1 MARPVLTL
9 VAEHKV
15 SAFLRPPKGSA
26 VLESSGVVQKDGD
39 YYVVFDNIRRLARIR
54 GGLALE
60 SSEHGWIGPTRD
72 GEGYEDLAVNAQS
85 GHFYLLI
92 EAEKHPDGTFKP
104 LIDECDAHGRFRRRR
119 WVEVSFDRRNTGM
132 EGLAAVRRQNRDY
145 LLGLCEG
152 NGGHGGRKGKKRGH
166 GLIHVLRRKGATWQS
181 VATIKLPK
189 SVKFADYSAV
199 ALRGR
204 TIAVLSQ
211 ETSRLW
217 IGTLRFS
224 DWTIIGPGTIYD
236 FPRSKKGKRKYRT
249 LEGVSWCSSNTLVMV
264 SDMAKAHHSRR
275 CRKQEQS
282 IHVFRLP
289 KGSARA
295 TSTRKSS

>member
-15 SAFLRPPKGSA
+15 SAFIRPPKGSA
-26 VLESSGVVQKDGD
+26 VLEASGVIQNDGD

-60 SSEHGWIGPTRD
+60 SGGHGWVGPIRD
-72 GEGYEDLAVNAQS
+72 GEGYEDLAFNPKS
-85 GHFYLLI
+85 GRFYLLI
-92 EAEKHPDGTFKP
+92 EAEKHPDGTYKP
-104 LIDECDAHGRFRRRR
+104 LIDECDLQGRFRKRR
-119 WVEVSFDRRNTGM
+119 WVDVTFHDRNTGM
-132 EGLAAVRRQNRDY
+132 EGLAAVRWQERDY

-152 NGGHGGRKGKKRGH
+152 NGGHSGRRGKRRGR
-166 GLIHVLRRKGATWQS
+166 GLIHVLQRTGPTWQS
-181 VATIKLPK
+181 VATIQLPP
-189 SVKFADYSAV
+189 SANFEDYSAV

-211 ETSRLW
+211 QTSRLW

-224 DWTIIGPGTIYD
+224 DWTITGPGTVYD
-236 FPRSKKGKRKYRT
+236 FPRSKKGKRRYCT
-249 LEGVSWCSSNTLVMV
+249 LEGADWCSPHTLVMV
-264 SDMAKAHHSRR
+264 SDLAKPHYSRR
-275 CRKQEQS
+275 CRTRDQS

-289 KGSARA
+289 KGPARA
-295 TSTRKSS
+295 TARRSS

>member
-15 SAFLRPPKGSA
+15 SAFIRPPKGSA
-26 VLESSGVVQKDGD
+26 VLEASGVFQKDGD

-60 SSEHGWIGPTRD
+60 SNEHGWVGPIRD
-72 GEGYEDLAVNAQS
+72 GEGYEDLTFNPKS
-85 GHFYLLI
+85 GLFYLLI
-92 EAEKHPDGTFKP
+92 EAEKHPDGTYKP
-104 LIDECDAHGRFRRRR
+104 LIDECDQHGRFRKRR
-119 WVEVSFDRRNTGM
+119 WVDVTFDRRNTGM
-132 EGLAAVRRQNRDY
+132 EGLAAVRWQERDY

-152 NGGHGGRKGKKRGH
+152 NGGHGGRKGKHRGH

-181 VATIKLPK
+181 VATIDLPP
-189 SVKFADYSAV
+189 SVKFEDYSAV

-211 ETSRLW
+211 QTSRLW
-217 IGTLRFS
+217 IGKLRFS
-224 DWTIIGPGTIYD
+224 DWTIIDRGTIYD
-236 FPRSKKGKRKYRT
+236 FPRSRKGKRRYRT
-249 LEGVSWCSSNTLVMV
+249 LEGVSWCSPNTLVMV
-264 SDMAKAHHSRR
+264 SDMAKKHYSRR
-275 CRKQEQS
+275 CRKHEQS

-289 KGSARA
+289 KGAARA
-295 TSTRKSS
+295 TSTRSS